1 MSSGGGYSQLISD
14 QLVEERD
21 RKKSLEQRGN
31 AVITT
36 SSVIASLLLGLGAI
50 AGDSF
55 VLSARARPFVLWAL
69 VAFVVSAILAVG
81 TSWPFGYTEATVSGL
96 RNLVTEERWRDDA
109 ETVFASTASL
119 EIDILEQARKRN
131 GVKAFLL
138 VFAIGFQVLAVGL
151 TAIAVWRVLSAP
163 PSPP

>member
-1 MSSGGGYSQLISD
+1 MTSGGGYGQLISD
-14 QLVEERD
+14 QLGEERD

-55 VLSARARPFVLWAL
+55 VLTPKARPFVLWAL

-81 TSWPFGYTEATVSGL
+81 TSLPFGYREATASGL
-96 RNLVTEERWRDDA
+96 RKLVTKERWRDDA
-109 ETVFASTASL
+109 ETVAASTASL
-119 EIDILEQARKRN
+119 EIDILQRARKWNR
-131 GVKAFLL
+131 VKAFLL
-138 VFAIGFQVLAVGL
+138 IFAIGSQVLAVGL
-151 TAIAVWRVLSAP
+151 TSVAVWRVLSAP
-163 PSPP
+163 PSLP